1 MRTVRLGRSR
11 LQVSEVGFGGIPIV
25 PLPFDEAV
33 AVVRHGFDRGL
44 TFFDTAKMYRDSEK
58 KMGAALEPVRDRVM
72 LATKTMSRDAEK
84 VRRDVAS
91 SLANLR
97 TDRIDLSPLHNV
109 SSAAFLERVLA
120 DDGAYRAL
128 AEARAAGTV
137 RAIGITSHSLET
149 AVQACRTGL
158 FDTVQIPFNFIEQ
171 EAAGELFAAAR
182 VEDMGVIAMK
192 PLGGGWLDNARLC
205 FGFLQRYPDVG
216 PIPGIVR
223 REEVDEIAG
232 LYDVPVALTE
242 ADEAEMERI
251 RAELG
256 PRFCHRCEYCL
267 PCDQGVQIPYVL
279 GFPTMLKRF
288 GTETALAISE
298 KVMAGA
304 ECCTECG
311 VCVERCPYDLPI
323 PELIQ
328 ENLALY
334 RQQVGRGS

>member
-1 MRTVRLGRSR
+1 MRTVRLGRSG
-11 LQVSEVGFGGIPIV
+11 LQVSAVGFGGIPIV
-25 PLPFDEAV
+25 PLAFDEAV
-33 AVVRHGFDRGL
+33 AVVRHGADGGL
-44 TFFDTAKMYRDSEK
+44 TFFDTAKLYRDSEK
-58 KMGAALEPVRDRVM
+58 KIGKALEPIRDRVV
-72 LATKTMSRDAEK
+72 LATKTTSRDAEK

-97 TDRIDLSPLHNV
+97 TDRIDLYQLHNV

-128 AEARAAGTV
+128 AEARSHGTV
-137 RAIGITSHSLET
+137 RAIGVTSHSLET

-171 EAAGELFAAAR
+171 EVAGDLFTAAR
-182 VEDMGVIAMK
+182 AADMGIIAMK

-205 FGFLQRYPDVG
+205 FGFLQRYPDVV
-216 PIPGIVR
+216 PIPGIAR
-223 REEVDEIAG
+223 TAEVDEIVS
-232 LYDVPVALTE
+232 LYDAPIVLTQ

-267 PCDQGVQIPYVL
+267 PCEHGVQIPYVL

-288 GTETALAISE
+288 GAETALTINE

-304 ECCTECG
+304 ERCTACG
-311 VCVERCPYDLPI
+311 DCVERCPYDLPI

-328 ENLALY
+328 ENLELY
-334 RQQVGRGS
+334 REQVGRGG

>member
-1 MRTVRLGRSR
+1 MRTVRLGRSG

-33 AVVRHGFDRGL
+33 VVVRHGFDRGL

-58 KMGAALEPVRDRVM
+58 KIGAGLEPVRDRVV

-97 TDRIDLSPLHNV
+97 TDRIDLYQLHNV

-182 VEDMGVIAMK
+182 VEAMGVIAMK

-205 FGFLQRYPDVG
+205 FGFLQRYPDVV
-216 PIPGIVR
+216 PIPGIAR

-232 LYDVPVALTE
+232 LYDAPVALTE
-242 ADEAEMERI
+242 ADETEMERI

-267 PCDQGVQIPYVL
+267 PCEQEVQIPYVL
-279 GFPTMLKRF
+279 GFPTLLKRF
-288 GTETALAISE
+288 GAETALAISE
-298 KVMAGA
+298 KVMEGA
-304 ECCTECG
+304 ERCTECG
-311 VCVERCPYDLPI
+311 ACVERCPYDLPI
-323 PELIQ
+323 PELLQ

-334 RQQVGRGS
+334 REQVGRGS